1 MSTANAKRNRPGRP
15 SDYVKDHQGEP
26 IVGLQLHASSGR
38 YYTREADGAR
48 RYFGK
53 DYYAACVKFHEWK
66 EGKQHTIVRIPETRT
81 VSVADFHEAVDVAC
95 ELLTIWPDKPPVSV
109 PDWLVPVVQDILA
122 GRPVRQTVVIH
133 HLVKSVAFW
142 GAVRDAILA
151 DPELAAQRTG
161 LPLDRLHQFKPPAP
175 SMPLADLLELW
186 TRRDMTPRTKAY
198 GSRYWKEFCDRVNA
212 RTAADVTI
220 EGVTAYMEWVEG
232 KFNAES
238 IRARYKVV
246 KAVFSHAMK
255 KGKDQ
260 ENMQRCLTVCKVLVR
275 PSAGRVNPK
284 PISPA
289 NFHKLL
295 AVADVKWKAI
305 LLLSL
310 NCGFYPV
317 DVARLKKTDIDLD
330 KKWLRSYR
338 NKTGVPR
345 VAVLWDRTAAAI
357 RSYLAS
363 HNTASEYLFLVER
376 GKTKGKPYET
386 PGVLSKWFKRLAVD
400 AHCPKVEFAHLRD
413 GTQTAA
419 IEGGADPVK
428 ADILMG
434 HVTGMRDAYLFRR
447 PSYVADACKAVE
459 SYYFGPDNQQS
470 EAPQLTIAK
479 AV

>member
-38 YYTREADGAR
+38 YYTREADGQR

-175 SMPLADLLELW
+175 SIPLADLLALW
-186 TRRDMTPRTKAY
+186 EQRSMTPRTRAY
-198 GSRYWKEFCDRVNA
+198 GSRYWREFCQRTKA
-212 RTAADVTI
+212 ITAADVTV
-220 EGVTAYMEWVEG
+220 ENVTAYAEWVEG
-232 KFNAES
+232 RHNAES
-238 IRARYKVV
+238 IRQRYTIV
-246 KAVFSHAMK
+246 KAVFNHGLK

-260 ENMQRCLTVCKVLVR
+260 EQVQRCLTVCKVLVKPPR
-275 PSAGRVNPK
+275 NRVNPQ
-284 PISPA
+284 PISRE

-295 AVADVKWKAI
+295 AVADEKWRAI

-310 NCGFYPV
+310 NCGFYPI
-317 DVARLKKTDIDLD
+317 DIAGLKKADFNLD
-330 KKWLRSYR
+330 KQWYRGHRS
-338 NKTGVPR
+338 KTGVPR
-345 VAVLWDRTAAAI
+345 VAVLWDRTAIAV
-357 RSYLAS
+357 RSYLS
-363 HNTASEYLFLVER
+363 THDTASEYLFLTER
-376 GKTKGKPYET
+376 GSNKGKPYKT
-386 PGVLSKWFKRLAVD
+386 SGVLSRRFKKLALA
-400 AHCPKVEFAHLRD
+400 AHCLKVEFAHLRD

-434 HVTGMRDAYLFRR
+434 HVTGMRDHYLFRN
-447 PSYVADACKAVE
+447 PGYVADACKAVE
-459 SYYFGPDNQQS
+459 AYYFGPDNQQS